1 MTNLTRPDAS
11 QIAFGTRTLAA
22 RLDDYTN
29 VKDFGAVGDGV
40 TDDTAAIQAA
50 VTAALIAGK
59 KRLRF
64 PSGNYLHSGILATL
78 TSSDWEIIGDGKTNT
93 RLTKSADTD
102 SFRVNVSSAN
112 LYRIVLR
119 ALELR
124 SEERR
129 VGNECVST
137 GRNR

>member
-1 MTNLTRPDAS
+1 MTNRTRPDAS

-64 PSGNYLHSGILATL
+64 PSGHYLHSGILATL
-78 TSSDWEIIGDGKTNT
+78 TSSDWEIIGDGKTTT
-93 RLTKSADTD
+93 RLKHSAD
-102 SFRVNVSSAN
+102 RK
-112 LYRIVLR
+112 
-119 ALELR
+119 
-124 SEERR
+124 R
-129 VGNECVST
+129 VGEGKRGS
-137 GRNR
+137 GRGNYGGRRTLK

>member
-78 TSSDWEIIGDGKTNT
+78 TSSDWEIIGEQG
-93 RLTKSADTD
+93 
-102 SFRVNVSSAN
+102 F
-112 LYRIVLR
+112 
-119 ALELR
+119 R
-124 SEERR
+124 SEEHTSELQSLMRISYAVFCLKKKR
-129 VGNECVST
+129 SEYTRDQSKTRLSNLQTDTQLVL
-137 GRNR
+137 

>member
-64 PSGNYLHSGILATL
+64 PSGNYLHPGILATL
-78 TSSDWEIIGDGKTNT
+78 TSSED
-93 RLTKSADTD
+93 RKST
-102 SFRVNVSSAN
+102 
-112 LYRIVLR
+112 
-119 ALELR
+119 R
-124 SEERR
+124 SELQSLMRISYA
-129 VGNECVST
+129 VLCLKKK
-137 GRNR
+137 

>member
-40 TDDTAAIQAA
+40 TDDTAAIHAA

-59 KRLRF
+59 KRLRV
-64 PSGNYLHSGILATL
+64 PSGNYLNSGILATL
-78 TSSDWEIIGDGKTNT
+78 TYSDWEIIGNGKTHT
-93 RLTKSADTD
+93 RLTQSTD
-102 SFRVNVSSAN
+102 PDSSRVHVSSVHR
-112 LYRIVLR
+112 YRIGVRDIGR
-119 ALELR
+119 AN
-124 SEERR
+124 S
-129 VGNECVST
+129 NYT
-137 GRNR
+137 TQNTP